1 MSKLPF
7 QSDHRAES
15 DRRHQANEV
24 TNASAPQHVHGSL
37 LSLINSQYRAS
48 VALPPAAA
56 LVAGEATL
64 AATAA
69 ICSAGGVVAKKQKE
83 LVMPQLVFIHGPGAG
98 ACADAFHY
106 QSRRFPG
113 SVAPTLPGHLEGT
126 RCPDVARYTEWVR
139 GWLWAQDLK
148 QDLVLVGYTLGASI
162 ALQYGLD
169 YPDEVKGLVVM
180 TVAARPKV
188 RPPGTYELRLR
199 GAEDPKVY
207 DDWLAFQR
215 HAMKFVESDLRERLM
230 GRHRQVGP
238 MSQYHDLMAIDAFDV
253 RDRIAT
259 LKPKLL
265 LLRGLEDP
273 NNPPKYEREM
283 HEAVPGSRYVEIS
296 GAGHF
301 PCTEKPDEVNALIE
315 EFVAGL

>member
-1 MSKLPF
+1 ML
-7 QSDHRAES
+7 RGVEAE
-15 DRRHQANEV
+15 
-24 TNASAPQHVHGSL
+24 
-37 LSLINSQYRAS
+37 
-48 VALPPAAA
+48 
-56 LVAGEATL
+56 
-64 AATAA
+64 
-69 ICSAGGVVAKKQKE
+69 KQKE